1 MKIAIVHDYIKE
13 YGGAERVLKTLSDM
27 YLEAPIYTAFR
38 VKDSTADKEFEGRK
52 IIESSLSPILKI
64 RKLYSPLRFL
74 IPIIWGRF
82 DLSKYDLV
90 ITSCSWYVT
99 RGFKVGKDTKVIA
112 YCHTPPRWLYGYET
126 SVSFTKYWPVKIYAA
141 IVGHFMRMYDFNTAQ
156 KINHWIANSKN
167 VANRIW
173 KYYRKESTVIY
184 PPIETKEI
192 KKITK
197 GVQKKDFYLIVSR
210 LVGAKGIEHAV
221 NIAQKLKINLIIVGE
236 SHGLSN
242 IQSNLQR
249 NNQNNIEN
257 AKHGIYTNT
266 SFDSMSKGNI
276 TKYFINAAGKFIKGG
291 PPADT
296 GLTGRKIIVDTYG
309 GHGSHGG
316 GCFSGKD
323 PSKVDRS
330 ASYLARY
337 IAKNIVAAGLA
348 DKCEVQL
355 SYVIGRAEPVSV
367 LVQTFGTGKIED
379 SKMEK
384 IVRKHFPLKPAQI
397 IRQLKLKRPIYKQTA
412 AYGHFGRNEESFTW
426 EKTDK
431 VNVLRRYL

>member
-1 MKIAIVHDYIKE
+1 MKQTDQKYVFTSESVTEGHPDKVCDQISDSILDELLKQDKDSHAGIECFVTTGLVVVGGEIRTKGYVDIAKIARATIKE
-13 YGGAERVLKTLSDM
+13 IGYNNGQMGFSADDCGVIVAIDEQSPDISQGVDAGKGKFKEQGAGDQGLM
-27 YLEAPIYTAFR
+27 F
-38 VKDSTADKEFEGRK
+38 
-52 IIESSLSPILKI
+52 
-64 RKLYSPLRFL
+64 
-74 IPIIWGRF
+74 
-82 DLSKYDLV
+82 
-90 ITSCSWYVT
+90 
-99 RGFKVGKDTKVIA
+99 GFA
-112 YCHTPPRWLYGYET
+112 CR
-126 SVSFTKYWPVKIYAA
+126 
-141 IVGHFMRMYDFNTAQ
+141 
-156 KINHWIANSKN
+156 
-167 VANRIW
+167 
-173 KYYRKESTVIY
+173 
-184 PPIETKEI
+184 ETKELMPLPI
-192 KKITK
+192 ILAHKMAKRLAEVRKNKTLNYLRPDGKTQVAVEYRNGKPYRLDTVVVAAQHNELVSEARVEKDILKHVVRPVCGKYLDKK
-197 GVQKKDFYLIVSR
+197 
-210 LVGAKGIEHAV
+210 
-221 NIAQKLKINLIIVGE
+221 
-236 SHGLSN
+236 
-242 IQSNLQR
+242 
-249 NNQNNIEN
+249 
-257 AKHGIYTNT
+257 
-266 SFDSMSKGNI
+266 
-276 TKYFINAAGKFIKGG
+276 TKYFINATGKFIKGG

-337 IAKNIVAAGLA
+337 IAKNIVAARLA